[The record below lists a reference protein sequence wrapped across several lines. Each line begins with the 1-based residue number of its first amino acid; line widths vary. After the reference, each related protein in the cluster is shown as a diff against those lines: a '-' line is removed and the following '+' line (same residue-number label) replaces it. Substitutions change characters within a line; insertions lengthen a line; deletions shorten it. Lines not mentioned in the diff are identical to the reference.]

1 MRRLLIILAT
11 AGAASGLPAANPVK
25 PGVLPTAVDADAWKQ
40 LPRKTPPLPV
50 WARTLVGP
58 LPKTT
63 AAMLELDR
71 LHRDGSPLGAVLV
84 AKLRWAAADAIGCE
98 YARKYAEYDLKRA
111 KVPQPDVEAFVA
123 GKDKP
128 TDDER
133 RLLKLARKLTTAA
146 YSVTDAEFAAVLT
159 THGPEKIMA
168 VVHTVAYCNFHYR
181 ILLALGAEVEPNGP
195 LPPPDVLFDTDPK
208 GLTAAPPRVE
218 WAKLKDA
225 KQPSVPEKFAWTDY
239 GGTLDVTA
247 SVEAQK
253 ERTSRIP
260 FPEKWRLD
268 RLTGDAKRMADG
280 ILWNTYSAGYQPELT
295 NAWFVCLR
303 AFQAEAKLDRVAG
316 NSLFWV
322 VTRSNECFY

>member
-1 MRRLLIILAT
+1 MRRLLVILAVVV
-11 AGAASGLPAANPVK
+11 ASGGLTAVDPAK
-25 PGVLPTAVDADAWKQ
+25 PGALPVVADADAWKQ
-40 LPRKTPPLPV
+40 LPRKSPPLPV

-71 LHRDGSPLGAVLV
+71 LHRDGNPLGAVLA

-98 YARKYAEYDLKRA
+98 YSRKSAEFDLKRA
-111 KVPQPDVEAFVA
+111 KVPPPDVEAFVA
-123 GKDKP
+123 GKDMP
-128 TDDER
+128 ADDER

-146 YSVTDAEFAAVLT
+146 YTVTDAEVAAVLAAY
-159 THGPEKIMA
+159 GPEKIMA

-181 ILLALGAEVEPNGP
+181 ILLALGVEVEPNGP
-195 LPPPDVLFDTDPK
+195 LPPPDVAFDTDPK
-208 GLTAAPPRVE
+208 DPTPAPPRVE
-218 WAKLKDA
+218 WAALKG
-225 KQPSVPEKFAWTDY
+225 KPQPQVSEKFTWPGD

-247 SVEAQK
+247 SVEDQK
-253 ERTSRIP
+253 ARTSRIP
-260 FPEKWRLD
+260 YPEKWRLD
-268 RLTGDAKRMADG
+268 RLTGDAKRMADS
-280 ILWNTYSAGYQPELT
+280 ILWNTYSAAYQPELT